1 VGESAGLGRVVRR
14 ANNWRCDNSSVSRP
28 ARCLGSL
35 KHHQDDRHL
44 ANYGG
49 DGDCS
54 NDQPVAW
61 RIGQRGLE
69 IAMGL
74 FLFSLVTA
82 FKEKSFTEATHL
94 LISS

>member
-1 VGESAGLGRVVRR
+1 MVAMV
-14 ANNWRCDNSSVSRP
+14 
-28 ARCLGSL
+28 
-35 KHHQDDRHL
+35 
-44 ANYGG
+44 
-49 DGDCS
+49 DCS

-74 FLFSLVTA
+74 FLFALVTA